1 MSRRLTLAAIALA
14 VFALASPAWAHVGEP
29 TSSAQRDAAAF
40 AGSPPDVVRAD
51 SASARFVSVQ
61 SVSAMR
67 AASPGPWLLAASAA
81 VVLAFTLRRR
91 RTVLLALVVLLA
103 CAAFEAGLHSVHH
116 LTEADAAKCAVA
128 AVSSHTGGVV
138 VVTVAVERPA
148 DVVTDT
154 APIHDVA
161 LAPSSLFAPDRGRAP
176 PAC

>member
-14 VFALASPAWAHVGEP
+14 VLALASPVWAHVGQP
-29 TSSAQRDAAAF
+29 TSIAQRDAAAV
-40 AGSPPDVVRAD
+40 AGLGPDVV
-51 SASARFVSVQ
+51 SANSVGAQSVSVQ
-61 SVSAMR
+61 SVSAVR

-81 VVLAFTLRRR
+81 VVLALTLRRR
-91 RTVLLALVVLLA
+91 RTLLLALVVLLA

-154 APIHDVA
+154 TPLHDVA
-161 LAPSSLFAPDRGRAP
+161 LAPSTLFAPDRGRAP
-176 PAC
+176 PAA